1 MFDPSSL
8 MAKGKLALHMND
20 WLMLGVGVLLTIG
33 TGFFVASEFS
43 LVNLDRTDLEARA
56 ERGERKLGP
65 SIRALRKTST
75 HLSGAQLGITITTM
89 LTGFIAEPALTSLL
103 TEPLVSLG
111 LARETVP
118 SVALL
123 ISLTIATVFSFLIGE
138 LIPKTLALSL
148 PLETNKFVIRFQMV
162 FTWLTGFLIAFLN
175 GVGNW
180 VVRRFGIEPKEELSS
195 SRTADELS
203 SLVRRSALMGALDA
217 QTATLLTKTLA
228 LSQLTAADVMT
239 PRPRMFTVDREQNVA
254 DVVALTNKTGHSRFP
269 VIDGDSDS
277 VVGVAHVKQA
287 AAVPREKRDE
297 VPVGAIVVDVIRV
310 PETMPLEALMV
321 ELRAKGLQLAIVV
334 DEYGGTAGLVTLED
348 LVEEL
353 VGELADEH
361 DRAKA
366 GIIRGLNESVIFPGM
381 TRPDELAEMAIK
393 VPDDGAY
400 ETVGGFIMSEVGRIP
415 VRGDEVEIEN
425 GTLRVE
431 RMDGRR
437 VDRVRFTPQV
447 TEVEND

>member
-1 MFDPSSL
+1 M
-8 MAKGKLALHMND
+8 
-20 WLMLGVGVLLTIG
+20 I
-33 TGFFVASEFS
+33 
-43 LVNLDRTDLEARA
+43 NLERNDLEARA
-56 ERGERKLGP
+56 SRGEKNLGP

-75 HLSGAQLGITITTM
+75 HLSGAQLGITLTTM
-89 LTGFIAEPALTSLL
+89 LTGFLAEPALTHLL
-103 TEPLVSLG
+103 APVLAKAGVSESVVEG
-111 LARETVP
+111 
-118 SVALL
+118 VALAVGMF
-123 ISLTIATVFSFLIGE
+123 IATLFSTLIGE
-138 LIPKTLALSL
+138 LVPKKLALTL
-148 PLETNKFVIRFQMV
+148 PLETNKFVVRIQLA
-162 FTWLTGFLIAFLN
+162 FTWVTGWMLVLLN
-175 GVGNW
+175 TVGNAI
-180 VVRRFGIEPKEELSS
+180 VRLFGIEPKEELSS

-203 SLVRRSALMGALDA
+203 SLVRRSAMMGALDA

-239 PRPRMFTVDREQNVA
+239 PRPRMFTVNRDETVE
-254 DVVALTNKTGHSRFP
+254 DLVALTNKTGHSRFP

-277 VVGVAHVKQA
+277 VLGIAHVKQA
-287 AAVPREKRDE
+287 ASVPREKRSE
-297 VPVGAIVVDVIRV
+297 VPVGAILVDAMRV
-310 PETMPLEALMV
+310 PETMGLEALMV

-366 GIIRGLNESVIFPGM
+366 GIIRGINESVIFPGM

-400 ETVGGFIMSEVGRIP
+400 ETVGGFLMSELGRIP
-415 VRGDEVEIEN
+415 LRGDEVRIEN
-425 GTLRVE
+425 GVLKVE

-437 VDRVRFTPQV
+437 VDRVRFTPDEL
-447 TEVEND
+447 EVNND

>member
-1 MFDPSSL
+1 
-8 MAKGKLALHMND
+8 MND
-20 WLMLGVGVLLTIG
+20 WLMLGVGFLLTVG
-33 TGFFVASEFS
+33 TGIFVASEFS
-43 LVNLDRTDLEARA
+43 MINLERNELEARA
-56 ERGERKLGP
+56 SRGEKNLGP
-65 SIRALRKTST
+65 TIRALKKTST

-89 LTGFIAEPALTSLL
+89 LTGFLAEP
-103 TEPLVSLG
+103 
-111 LARETVP
+111 
-118 SVALL
+118 
-123 ISLTIATVFSFLIGE
+123 SLTKLLMPAFKDFGLSESVVEGIALAVGMFIATLFSTLIGE
-138 LIPKTLALSL
+138 LVPKKLALTL
-148 PLETNKFVIRFQMV
+148 PLETNKFVVRFQLA
-162 FTWLTGFLIAFLN
+162 FTWITGWMLVALN
-175 GVGNW
+175 NVGNGI
-180 VVRRFGIEPKEELSS
+180 VRLFGIEPKEELSS

-203 SLVRRSALMGALDA
+203 SLVRRSAMMGALDA

-239 PRPRMFTVDREQNVA
+239 PRPRMFTVDRDQTVEDLVG
-254 DVVALTNKTGHSRFP
+254 LTNKTGHSRFP

-277 VVGVAHVKQA
+277 VLGIAHVKQA
-287 AAVPREKRDE
+287 ASVPREKRSE
-297 VPVGAIVVDVIRV
+297 VPVGAILVEAMRV
-310 PETMPLEALMV
+310 PETMGLEALMV

-366 GIIRGLNESVIFPGM
+366 GIIRGVNESVLFPGM

-400 ETVGGFIMSEVGRIP
+400 ETVGGFLMSELGRIP
-415 VRGDEVEIEN
+415 VRGDEVRIEN
-425 GTLRVE
+425 GVLRVE

-437 VDRVRFTPQV
+437 VDRVRFTPD
-447 TEVEND
+447 EMEANDD